1 MKEVYEVVIVTV
13 QAESMEAV
21 EKNQYVIVGYI
32 ERKGTIII

>member
-1 MKEVYEVVIVTV
+1 MKEVYEVVILSF

-21 EKNQYVIVGYI
+21 EKNQYVIVGYM